1 MVNLVS
7 AGLFPKTEEWLLHL
21 KDISQKYSVCAR
33 ELPANEKDWHEG
45 QVMRETLM
53 AELDGVDMS
62 DEEIQA
68 AVDIQLPTNPH
79 RMKFNHLRQKLYKEV
94 L

>member
-1 MVNLVS
+1 MAS
-7 AGLFPKTEEWLLHL
+7 SGLFPKTEEWLMHL
-21 KDISQKYSVCAR
+21 KEISEQYSVCAR
-33 ELPANEKDWHEG
+33 ELPANEKEWRDG

-68 AVDIQLPTNPH
+68 TVDIQADTNPH
-79 RMKFNHLRQKLYKEV
+79 RMKFNHLREKLYKEV